1 MIKMKKGKMSTAGI
15 IVIVLLILI
24 LVAIFIGSNLQK
36 KPATTQEKGEEQPAE
51 EKATTPAEG
60 SSTQP
65 ANQLSQAEVEQIKMD
80 IITGKRVDVP
90 LGSNLIKRTI
100 IRDYLSNCHMI
111 IDLNKG
117 IECFELYYLNN
128 NASLMQKKNECLD
141 LSNDEKTNCLD
152 QYYFYMGTWEQA
164 IFCDAI
170 INEELR
176 KECEQTAI

>member
-1 MIKMKKGKMSTAGI
+1 MKKGKISTAGI
-15 IVIVLLILI
+15 IVIVFLILI

-36 KPATTQEKGEEQPAE
+36 KPAATQEKGEEQPAE

-60 SSTQP
+60 SSTP
-65 ANQLSQAEVEQIKMD
+65 ATQLSQAEVEQIKMD

-128 NASLMQKKNECLD
+128 NASLMRRKNECLD